1 MRIALLVSIANSRT
15 TCAPRIR
22 CGAHW
27 FSSDEE
33 LIVHKFT
40 ATLHLAA
47 ALALAG
53 AAGIANAQGLSVYDD
68 VHAPQNSTK
77 LMPNAP
83 LGSEYP
89 THGNRQAGELDLNP
103 TDPRAQLANGLPN
116 NAEAGGYGAPLAGW
130 RNNVTPPPSG
140 QKME

>member
-1 MRIALLVSIANSRT
+1 M
-15 TCAPRIR
+15 
-22 CGAHW
+22 
-27 FSSDEE
+27 
-33 LIVHKFT
+33 HKST

-47 ALALAG
+47 ALAALALAG
-53 AAGIANAQGLSVYDD
+53 AAGSANAQGLSVYDD

-130 RNNVTPPPSG
+130 RNDVAPPPAG